1 MRRRVV
7 AILLLA
13 PFGLIPVIGNAIAD
27 RQATGVAGALSEVA
41 RALESVESTPETRD
55 QEQVARWRAELAA
68 MFDEPASATELGS
81 RADRSRRTSRAV
93 GQVPRGLF
101 VSAEQVLR
109 LSRVGVRPSGIPVRS
124 AGGRPG
130 GLLLSGVSGLGVGLR
145 DGDILTHALGQ
156 PAVSEEMIVGAVIRA
171 RGARQAQLSGQV
183 WRDGHV
189 FPLIVA
195 QPYLDSG

>member
-7 AILLLA
+7 AVLLLA
-13 PFGLIPVIGNAIAD
+13 PFGLVPVLGNMIAE
-27 RQATGVAGALSEVA
+27 RQARGVGSALSDLSD
-41 RALESVESTPETRD
+41 ALESVEPALESRD
-55 QEQVARWRAELAA
+55 QDQVARWRAELSA
-68 MFDEPASATELGS
+68 MFDEPVTAPEFGS
-81 RADRSRRTSRAV
+81 REGRTRASPRSA

-109 LSRVGVRPSGIPVRS
+109 LSRVGARPGAIPVS
-124 AGGRPG
+124 PVGGRPG
-130 GLLLSGVSGLGVGLR
+130 GLLLTGVGGLGLGLQ

-156 PAVSEEMIVGAVIRA
+156 PAVSEEMVVGAVIRA
-171 RGARQAQLSGQV
+171 RGARQAQLSGRV
-183 WRDGHV
+183 WRDGRF